1 MIKADL
7 HIHTD
12 ISDGSL
18 TTEEAIKI
26 EKGLKEAIELGKNIR
41 KSDRGCRDSRHLIF
55 YLDFKLFLYCF
66 GETPISRL
74 NIV

>member
-18 TTEEAIKI
+18 TTEEVIKKAKENGLTHIAITNHDTV
-26 EKGLKEAIELGKNIR
+26 KGLKDAIELGKE
-41 KSDRGCRDSRHLIF
+41 
-55 YLDFKLFLYCF
+55 Y
-66 GETPISRL
+66 
-74 NIV
+74 NIVVIPGIEISAYDY

>member
-26 EKGLKEAIELGKNIR
+26 EKGLKEAIESLLTAMEVGLSLVKQKQKRDNNI
-41 KSDRGCRDSRHLIF
+41 
-55 YLDFKLFLYCF
+55 
-66 GETPISRL
+66 
-74 NIV
+74 

>member
-41 KSDRGCRDSRHLIF
+41 KQDRGCRDSRHLIF

>member
-1 MIKADL
+1 MKFNIGQLVFKGEGGGLIKADL

-12 ISDGSL
+12 ISEGSL

-41 KSDRGCRDSRHLIF
+41 K
-55 YLDFKLFLYCF
+55 
-66 GETPISRL
+66 
-74 NIV
+74 

>member
-7 HIHTD
+7 HIHND

-41 KSDRGCRDSRHLIF
+41 K
-55 YLDFKLFLYCF
+55 
-66 GETPISRL
+66 
-74 NIV
+74 

>member
-26 EKGLKEAIELGKNIR
+26 EKEGI
-41 KSDRGCRDSRHLIF
+41 
-55 YLDFKLFLYCF
+55 
-66 GETPISRL
+66 
-74 NIV
+74 